1 MKLTLAE
8 PKLLK
13 DSISIISDLVTE
25 TEFLVT
31 KEKFELIAMDPA
43 NVSMVIFRMKSSLFA
58 EYEVPE
64 DTKIAINL
72 ANFKQVLRRTKSS
85 DVLTLEKDKNKLKI
99 VMKGKNKRS
108 FSLPLINLEEREQKI
123 PDLNSKTKITMPSNV
138 FNDAIEDVDI
148 IGESVL
154 LISDDSKLTV
164 SAKGDLTKAEV
175 FLQKDDEVQIKTEGE
190 QRGKY
195 SIEYL
200 KRMIAA
206 SKLVD
211 EVNISFSTEYPL
223 TLEYKKEDLEL
234 TFILA
239 PRVDNT

>member
-43 NVSMVIFRMKSSLFA
+43 NVSMVIFRMNSNLFA
-58 EYEVPE
+58 EYDVPE

-99 VMKGKNKRS
+99 VMKGKNRRS

-123 PDLNSKTKITMPSNV
+123 PDLDAKTKIQMPSSV
-138 FNDAIEDVDI
+138 FNDAVEDVDI

-154 LISDDSKLTV
+154 LISSKDKLTV

-175 FLQKDDEVQIKTEGE
+175 FLQKDEDINITTDGE
-190 QRGKY
+190 QKGKY

-206 SKLVD
+206 SKLADQVSL
-211 EVNISFSTEYPL
+211 SFSTDYPL
-223 TLEYKKEDLEL
+223 TLEYKEEDIEL
-234 TFILA
+234 SFILA